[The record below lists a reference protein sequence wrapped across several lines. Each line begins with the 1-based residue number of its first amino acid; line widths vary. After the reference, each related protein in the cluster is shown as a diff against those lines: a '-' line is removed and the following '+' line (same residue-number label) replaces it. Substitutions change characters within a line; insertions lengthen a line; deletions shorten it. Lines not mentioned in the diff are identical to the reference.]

1 MIVPQSCLWSTS
13 FFYGAPF
20 FFSFVWLLLFVHF
33 NNVWSFCDLY
43 IWRLCYAGRLLFR
56 EIYIYLQ
63 NCLNIDV
70 YNIIQL
76 YFSHTVTYKGIILY
90 FHGSEDR
97 MTFLGI
103 CKRAVFVHWFNTFY
117 RYRNLQRV
125 LYSITQLNQIPS
137 DIIIW
142 ICLCYCI
149 STNLLVKVVGE
160 NLQIILVW

>member
-1 MIVPQSCLWSTS
+1 MINLIFLWCTI
-13 FFYGAPF
+13 

-125 LYSITQLNQIPS
+125 LYFHDSANTNTFLQNI
-137 DIIIW
+137 DISA
-142 ICLCYCI
+142 LRQGCI
-149 STNLLVKVVGE
+149 YL
-160 NLQIILVW
+160 